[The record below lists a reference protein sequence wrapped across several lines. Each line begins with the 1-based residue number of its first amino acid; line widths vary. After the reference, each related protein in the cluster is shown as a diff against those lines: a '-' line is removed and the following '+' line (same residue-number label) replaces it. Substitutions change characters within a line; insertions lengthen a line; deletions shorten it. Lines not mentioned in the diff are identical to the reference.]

1 MNVMTL
7 ALAAAVAVIAWPA
20 RVQALPREDR
30 RPVRGVRR
38 LSSSDPEAECLQV
51 VDALVTVLRAGSA
64 VTPAL
69 IMALDGVGATS
80 AGGSAT
86 SAGWQ
91 RLRLEAVR
99 DGDVVQVW
107 RDLGRLWRSAAFEEV
122 AAAWQLSARHGCPLA
137 DAMEGA
143 ARSVR
148 ARCSHRACV
157 DGATAGA
164 KASTSVLLGLPVLGV
179 GLGMLLGVD
188 MLGCYS
194 GFSGLVTLWPGI
206 ALMFVGARWSRRMTA
221 SALKA
226 PTEAATS

>member
-1 MNVMTL
+1 MLTINDFSDLTQLPAQTL
-7 ALAAAVAVIAWPA
+7 RYYHAEGLLVPA
-20 RVQALPREDR
+20 DVDDR
-30 RPVRGVRR
+30 TGYRSYTFDQVRT
-38 LSSSDPEAECLQV
+38 AM
-51 VDALVTVLRAGSA
+51 LVTVLRAGSA

-148 ARCSHRACV
+148 ARRSHRACV

>member
-1 MNVMTL
+1 MAMRMKAGRKHKPSGRTMRTPAFAPACVTRS
-7 ALAAAVAVIAWPA
+7 ASERRRSSAACRSSELGAAPQRPASSKAVATGRQTGGASA
-20 RVQALPREDR
+20 QALR
-30 RPVRGVRR
+30 
-38 LSSSDPEAECLQV
+38 SS
-51 VDALVTVLRAGSA
+51 
-64 VTPAL
+64 TP
-69 IMALDGVGATS
+69 
-80 AGGSAT
+80 
-86 SAGWQ
+86 Q
-91 RLRLEAVR
+91 
-99 DGDVVQVW
+99 
-107 RDLGRLWRSAAFEEV
+107 RSAAFEEV

-148 ARCSHRACV
+148 ARRSHRACV